1 MRVKPT
7 MKTLKEID
15 SEGYAL
21 VRIRSRDLSSRH
33 RFLRMAVLRVGPTH
47 VSIKT
52 CAVAS
57 TAGPTRLRGSA
68 S

>member
-33 RFLRMAVLRVGPTH
+33 RFCEWRYCVWD
-47 VSIKT
+47 
-52 CAVAS
+52 
-57 TAGPTRLRGSA
+57 RLMYR
-68 S
+68 